1 MCAIDYVEIAF
12 YVVLALLASL
22 VAAQAIATLKDVS
35 QELKQG
41 QQLHQKMMQ
50 GHDQMFKE
58 HQAQMRALTR

>member
-1 MCAIDYVEIAF
+1 MRAIDYVQIAF

-50 GHDQMFKE
+50 DHDQMFKE